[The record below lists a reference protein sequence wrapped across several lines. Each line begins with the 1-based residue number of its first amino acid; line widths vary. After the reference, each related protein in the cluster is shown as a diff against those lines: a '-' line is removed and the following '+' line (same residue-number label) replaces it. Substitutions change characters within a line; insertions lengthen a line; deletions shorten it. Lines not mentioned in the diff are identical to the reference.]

1 MLVSLLSSLF
11 NYDANTRY
19 LCPAPLYHAAPLR
32 HTMVTLKMG
41 GTAYIMSKFDAEG
54 ALQII
59 DVEKITHS
67 QWVPTM
73 FVRLLRLPEPERA
86 AFHAPKLSLVMHG
99 AAPVSVP
106 VKQRMIDW
114 FGPVLLEYWGA
125 TEGGVNTLASSPEWL
140 AHPGTVGRVLP
151 AFDVFA
157 RDDEG
162 RRLPDGEIG
171 ALYCRHHQMPRVFE
185 YHGAPEKTAE
195 AHPEPHLFTIG
206 DVGRVEDGFV
216 YLADRKSHMIISGG
230 VNIYPAEVE
239 QVLQEHPAV
248 ADVAVFGVPDDEWG
262 ESVKA
267 AVELAEGHTASEA
280 LADEI
285 LAFGRERM
293 AKYKLPRSIDFED
306 ELPRHDS
313 GKLYT
318 RKLRDPYWQ
327 GRERKI

>member
-1 MLVSLLSSLF
+1 M
-11 NYDANTRY
+11 
-19 LCPAPLYHAAPLR
+19 C
-32 HTMVTLKMG
+32 
-41 GTAYIMSKFDAEG
+41 I
-54 ALQII
+54 
-59 DVEKITHS
+59 
-67 QWVPTM
+67 
-73 FVRLLRLPEPERA
+73 
-86 AFHAPKLSLVMHG
+86 
-99 AAPVSVP
+99 
-106 VKQRMIDW
+106 
-114 FGPVLLEYWGA
+114 
-125 TEGGVNTLASSPEWL
+125 
-140 AHPGTVGRVLP
+140 
-151 AFDVFA
+151 
-157 RDDEG
+157 RDS
-162 RRLPDGEIG
+162 RLPDGEIG

-313 GKLYT
+313 GKL
-318 RKLRDPYWQ
+318 
-327 GRERKI
+327 